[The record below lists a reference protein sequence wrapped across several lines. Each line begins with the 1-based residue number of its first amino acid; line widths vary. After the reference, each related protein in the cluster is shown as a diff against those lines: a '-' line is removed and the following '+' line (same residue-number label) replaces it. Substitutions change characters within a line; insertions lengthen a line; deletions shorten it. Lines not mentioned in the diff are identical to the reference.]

1 MKKVREKWE
10 RRAAGYLTAKGRS
23 RRVEARP
30 RPSVGCGKGLRG
42 VVLVLGVVGT
52 FFADNHK
59 ATGLDRMTTTEYRPG
74 NQRIGNQRIT
84 GVQEYELLE
93 SILGLGSPSKERRV
107 WYSGVRLGEAA
118 NPGPYTVGGSSSST
132 GHWVEAGHSRWVK
145 AVGQT
150 PCPSGLA
157 DSAGEERGKEGGRTC

>member
-1 MKKVREKWE
+1 MKDNEVVKEAWLVRRSTEANGGGRAKSGRSRPWGGKAYTTYSKERWKGRVGAYVGVRRLKLKKAREKWE

-30 RPSVGCGKGLRG
+30 RPSVGRGKGLRG

-84 GVQEYELLE
+84 GAQEYELLE
-93 SILGLGSPSKERRV
+93 SILGPGSPSKERR
-107 WYSGVRLGEAA
+107 RL
-118 NPGPYTVGGSSSST
+118 V
-132 GHWVEAGHSRWVK
+132 
-145 AVGQT
+145 
-150 PCPSGLA
+150 
-157 DSAGEERGKEGGRTC
+157 